1 MSLIEEALRRMKD
14 PIVPAAP
21 KTAQLPSKAKAE
33 EAAPAHSWPTT
44 TPPSS
49 TTPIPAIQTNALVVV
64 AAAIL
69 ILTGILVVGGV
80 FWTRQALSQ
89 RISRV
94 SPQASTSSTDS
105 PASRSKP
112 NAASDT
118 NPGQGAIAK
127 RNQQDGL
134 TLSGIVEGGGE
145 PYAVINGSIVEVGE
159 QVEDATLLEIA
170 NGSVKL
176 RRADGRDVTL
186 SVPR

>member
-14 PIVPAAP
+14 PIVPADP
-21 KTAQLPSKAKAE
+21 KTAQLPPKTKAE

-49 TTPIPAIQTNALVVV
+49 TTPIPATQTNALVVV

-80 FWTRQALSQ
+80 VWTRQVLSQ

-105 PASRSKP
+105 PASRAKP
-112 NAASDT
+112 NAAAGM
-118 NPGQGAIAK
+118 NPRQGATATGS
-127 RNQQDGL
+127 QQDGL
-134 TLSGIVEGGGE
+134 TLSGIVEGSGE
-145 PYAVINGSIVEVGE
+145 SYAVINGVIVGVGE
-159 QVEDATLLEIA
+159 QVEGATLLEIA
-170 NGSVKL
+170 NGSVRL
-176 RRADGRDVTL
+176 LRADGREVTL